1 QRQAPKRDRQ
11 RGGHREA
18 HDRAGVR
25 GGENGH
31 DEHQEGRHGRVKII
45 ETRPVD
51 LPSAQPQI
59 ARSMRSPW
67 QLAVVGTTSL
77 LLIPALT
84 GGAML
89 QGQQASAYVPLDD
102 WTMPYVEHLIA
113 TGAIPDPAP
122 LTRPL
127 RRADVLRALGAADT
141 ARLSS
146 AAAATLR
153 RLRAALGSEPRQ
165 PHFRVAG
172 GVGAAVANYARRDP
186 LAAIDSTGP
195 RQAGSGHATGN
206 ADLAFELA
214 TGHVVATTHLE
225 LDTRLKYDPDWLGKK
240 DRAIAGRTAE

>member
-1 QRQAPKRDRQ
+1 MLPSYTLGSPFPRSQHTRHRQHQRQAPKRDRQ
-11 RGGHREA
+11 RGCQREA

-45 ETRPVD
+45 ETRPVA

-127 RRADVLRALGAADT
+127 RRAAVLPAPP
-141 ARLSS
+141 
-146 AAAATLR
+146 AAATLH
-153 RLRAALGSEPRQ
+153 LSPPATAALRRPPRAL
-165 PHFRVAG
+165 PGDRPGPRPSAG
-172 GVGAAVANYARRDP
+172 GGGGAAAAHFARPD
-186 LAAIDSTGP
+186 AA
-195 RQAGSGHATGN
+195 
-206 ADLAFELA
+206 
-214 TGHVVATTHLE
+214 
-225 LDTRLKYDPDWLGKK
+225 
-240 DRAIAGRTAE
+240 

>member
-1 QRQAPKRDRQ
+1 MRRSYTPRSPLPRSQHARHRQHQRQAPERDRQ
-11 RGGHREA
+11 RRCRREA

-25 GGENGH
+25 GGEDGH

-45 ETRPVD
+45 ETRPVA

-59 ARSMRSPW
+59 ARSMRSPLP
-67 QLAVVGTTSL
+67 LAVASL

-127 RRADVLRALGAADT
+127 RRADVLRALAAVDT
-141 ARLSS
+141 PHLSP
-146 AAAATLR
+146 ATTATLR
-153 RLRAALGSEPRQ
+153 RLRAAFASDPAG
-165 PHFRVAG
+165 HFRVAG
-172 GVGAAVANYARRDP
+172 GVGAAAANYARRDP

-195 RQAGSGHATGN
+195 RQSGAGHGTAGG
-206 ADLAFELA
+206 DLTL
-214 TGHVVATTHLE
+214 
-225 LDTRLKYDPDWLGKK
+225 
-240 DRAIAGRTAE
+240 

>member
-1 QRQAPKRDRQ
+1 MRRSYTLRSPFLRSQHTRHRQHQRQAPKRDRQ
-11 RGGHREA
+11 RGCQREA

-45 ETRPVD
+45 ETRPVA

-67 QLAVVGTTSL
+67 QLAVVGTMSL

-84 GGAML
+84 GGALL

-127 RRADVLRALGAADT
+127 RRGDPLRALAAGGT
-141 ARLSS
+141 PRPS
-146 AAAATLR
+146 APAAATLR
-153 RLRAALGSEPRQ
+153 RLRAAL
-165 PHFRVAG
+165 AG
-172 GVGAAVANYARRDP
+172 DRP
-186 LAAIDSTGP
+186 GP
-195 RQAGSGHATGN
+195 R
-206 ADLAFELA
+206 F
-214 TGHVVATTHLE
+214 
-225 LDTRLKYDPDWLGKK
+225 
-240 DRAIAGRTAE
+240 